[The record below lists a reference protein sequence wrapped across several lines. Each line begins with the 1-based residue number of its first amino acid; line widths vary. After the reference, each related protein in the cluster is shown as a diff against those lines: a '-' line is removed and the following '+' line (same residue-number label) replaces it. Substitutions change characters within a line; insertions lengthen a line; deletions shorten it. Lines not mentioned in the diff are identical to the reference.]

1 MYPRTFLI
9 ITDSGVVTSHTAT
22 NITNS
27 IEKSSVFERELLF
40 NTCLNTLQK
49 EYTNE
54 QVSPST

>member
-9 ITDSGVVTSHTAT
+9 VTDSGAVTSYTAT

-54 QVSPST
+54 QTSTSS